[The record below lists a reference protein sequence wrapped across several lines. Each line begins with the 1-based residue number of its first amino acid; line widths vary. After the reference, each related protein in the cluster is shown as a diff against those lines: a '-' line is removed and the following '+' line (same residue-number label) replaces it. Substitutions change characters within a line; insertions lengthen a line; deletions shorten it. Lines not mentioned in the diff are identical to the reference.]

1 MSVLIQS
8 RNGTI
13 AYIGALMFEPYLQCL
28 KGTFKHQS
36 NHTSELQ
43 CMNADQR
50 PMVADVSL
58 FEVADSQYV

>member
-1 MSVLIQS
+1 
-8 RNGTI
+8 
-13 AYIGALMFEPYLQCL
+13 MFEPYLQCL